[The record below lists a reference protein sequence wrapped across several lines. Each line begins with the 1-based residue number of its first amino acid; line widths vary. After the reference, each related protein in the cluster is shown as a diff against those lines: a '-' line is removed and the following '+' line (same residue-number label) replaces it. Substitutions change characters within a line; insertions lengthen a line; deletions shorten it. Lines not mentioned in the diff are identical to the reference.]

1 MNESPRTIALD
12 HLPEPKLRFAY
23 ERTAE
28 DPKTGLFIYGP
39 PSSAIQ
45 GSYIR
50 LGIIGT
56 GTGLSLARRWI
67 RRMRGHIPATRS
79 DSGQYLPF
87 PGFETVFGMRWAD
100 EPTAEIVLDEATLLK
115 LLFIGDVHQR
125 VHAAV
130 SMYGSEIRRHIIEEE
145 SIVDVWLVVIPDDV
159 YRYCRP
165 RSLVS
170 RNEAITSPSRFTRR
184 MSRYFLGPQKPLFP
198 EDAEAVDIYRY
209 HPDFHNQL
217 KARLLNQNAI
227 VQIVRESTLIPQH
240 VQQPRIRQDDSMV
253 AWNIS
258 TALYYK
264 AGERPWQL
272 SGVRRGVCYI
282 GLVFKKDETD
292 FSSKNV
298 CCGAQLF
305 LSNGDGVVFKVS
317 KGDFASKGKN
327 NFHLSYSIAQKL
339 AKLAVRAFS
348 DQMNGDSPREIFV
361 HGKTWF
367 NKEEYDGLVS
377 GVPKSAKVTCVRIRS
392 SSQLKLFTRR
402 EMPVLRGTT
411 FVRDNRSGFLWTRG
425 FVPQIGTYPGR
436 EVPNPLSVDVVFGN
450 TPIKDILSDLLA
462 LTKVNFN
469 SCIFGDGLPV
479 TIRFA
484 NAVGEILTSAPIEEG
499 RPLPFRHYI

>member
-1 MNESPRTIALD
+1 MNGNPRTIALD
-12 HLPEPKLRFAY
+12 HLPEPKLLFAY
-23 ERTAE
+23 GRTAE

-39 PSSAIQ
+39 PNSEIQ
-45 GSYIR
+45 GSYMR

-56 GTGLSLARRWI
+56 SIGLSLARRWI
-67 RRMRGHIPATRS
+67 IRMRGHIPTTRT

-87 PGFETVFGMRWAD
+87 PGFDSVFGMVWRD
-100 EPTAEIVLDEATLLK
+100 EATVEIVLDEAKLLES
-115 LLFIGDVHQR
+115 LFIGDVHQR
-125 VHAAV
+125 VHTAV
-130 SMYGSEIRRHIIEEE
+130 SMYSSEIHRHIREEE
-145 SIVDVWLVVIPDDV
+145 SIVDVWLVVVPDDL
-159 YRYCRP
+159 YRNCRP
-165 RSLVS
+165 RSLVLKS
-170 RNEAITSPSRFTRR
+170 DATTSPSRFTRR
-184 MSRYFLGPQKPLFP
+184 MSRYFLGPQQALFP
-198 EDAEAVDIYRY
+198 EDAEAVDVYRY

-227 VQIVRESTLIPQH
+227 VQIVRESTLIPQQ

-264 AGERPWQL
+264 AGQRPWQL
-272 SGVRRGVCYI
+272 SGVRKGVCYI
-282 GLVFKKDETD
+282 GLVFKKDETNI
-292 FSSKNV
+292 SSKNV

-305 LSNGDGVVFKVS
+305 LNNGDGVVFKVS
-317 KGDFASKGKN
+317 KGDFASKSKYD
-327 NFHLSYSIAQKL
+327 FHLSYDIAQRL
-339 AKLAVRAFS
+339 AQLAVRAYR
-348 DQMNGDSPREIFV
+348 DQMNGELPSEIFV

-367 NKEEYDGLVS
+367 NEEEYNGLLAGAPS
-377 GVPKSAKVTCVRIRS
+377 SAKVTCVRIRS

-411 FVRDNRSGFLWTRG
+411 FVKDDRSGFLWTRG

-436 EVPNPLSVDVVFGN
+436 EVPNPLRVDVVFGN
-450 TPIKDILSDLLA
+450 TPIKIVLGDLLA

-469 SCIFGDGLPV
+469 SCIYGDGLPV